1 MHRETV
7 RKYMLTE
14 NLVRK
19 SYKDRGMIE
28 NYFNYIKKRME
39 EDDGRHMGY
48 LRGYSTLSDAA
59 EGGS

>member
-1 MHRETV
+1 
-7 RKYMLTE
+7 
-14 NLVRK
+14 
-19 SYKDRGMIE
+19 
-28 NYFNYIKKRME
+28 ME